1 MKFHPTT
8 PGNPQREKIQYEVT
22 IEDSTFITAAY
33 TPESALSNAAYRF
46 ADEND
51 EDVALVKW
59 KLKEGKLYF
68 EVTEIE

>member
-1 MKFHPTT
+1 MKFKPTT
-8 PGNPQREKIQYEVT
+8 PGNPQREKTKFIVT
-22 IEDSTFITAAY
+22 IEDDEFTTSAY

-59 KLKEGKLYF
+59 KIKQELLHSSVE
-68 EVTEIE
+68 EV